1 MGEGANLDNPCSP
14 VRSVVYMGDFPGGPV
29 VKKSNAGDSGS
40 IPVQGTKIP
49 QDHMGATKPLGTTE
63 PTHHN

>member
-1 MGEGANLDNPCSP
+1 
-14 VRSVVYMGDFPGGPV
+14 MGDFPGGPV